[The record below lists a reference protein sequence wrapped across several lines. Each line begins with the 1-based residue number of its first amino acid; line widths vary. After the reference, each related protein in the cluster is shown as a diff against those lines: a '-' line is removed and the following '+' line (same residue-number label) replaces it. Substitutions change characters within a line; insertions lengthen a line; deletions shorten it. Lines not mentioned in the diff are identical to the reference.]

1 MMEDCEEV
9 FVRQATWNP
18 DFEDVLLRAR
28 NFHRSVG
35 IEERRFPLATRDVDV
50 DVEDVGASLALA
62 PSQRRLDQ
70 DGVEL
75 AVAGDIQ
82 NDVDL

>member
-9 FVRQATWNP
+9 LVRQATWNP
-18 DFEDVLLRAR
+18 DFEDVLLRAG

-50 DVEDVGASLALA
+50 DVQDVGASFALA
-62 PSQRRLDQ
+62 TSQRCF
-70 DGVEL
+70 
-75 AVAGDIQ
+75 
-82 NDVDL
+82 DLIG